1 MSEMGKDLLLIL
13 PQIIVLLTAV
23 AALIW
28 EMVRKPAGSL
38 WSVVAGML
46 IAGGLSISR
55 LGLQDTAFSH
65 TFRIDQLSHWA
76 VIILSI
82 SNILFV
88 FLARAELKNT
98 EREGTVYSLLTFSAL
113 GAMLLA
119 GSGDLM
125 FIVLG
130 ILLVG
135 LSGFA
140 LAAYSKTDPA
150 TEGAMKYFIYG
161 SITGAIMT
169 FGLTYW
175 VGITGTTLISGLSQT
190 NLPGWALS
198 FGFISLVIGIGY
210 AASFFPFHF
219 WTPDTFQGSPVSIAA
234 YLSVTPKIGAIFALA
249 QVARDLPVGLFDWQL
264 IVVILAAFSMTFGNV
279 LALLQKNVVR
289 LLAYSTVAQAG
300 YFLLAIVAI
309 PTASEMANDALVVFG
324 AAYAAMNTGAFA
336 LVLAYGKT
344 IDELKGMSRSK
355 PLAGI
360 ALTIFLFSLVG
371 IPPLAG
377 FAGKLLLF
385 SAVLE
390 VEQVVLAVIA
400 ILNSVLSLAVYLRI
414 IIPLFYQQ
422 PLEFTTINRSGF
434 TRLVWLFCLVI
445 TLLLG
450 IGVQFLL

>member
-1 MSEMGKDLLLIL
+1 MSEMGQDLLLIL
-13 PQIIVLLTAV
+13 PQIIVLVTAV
-23 AALIW
+23 VALIL
-28 EMVRKPAGSL
+28 EMFRKPGGSL

-46 IAGGLSISR
+46 IAAGLSITR
-55 LGLQDTAFSH
+55 LGLHDTAFSH
-65 TFRIDQLSHWA
+65 TFRIDQLSHWG
-76 VIILSI
+76 VIILSV

-88 FLARAELKNT
+88 FLARAELKGT
-98 EREGTVYSLLTFSAL
+98 DREGTVYSLLTFSAL

-161 SITGAIMT
+161 SITGAIMV

-190 NLPGWALS
+190 GLPGWALS
-198 FGFISLVIGIGY
+198 FGFIALLIGIGY
-210 AASFFPFHF
+210 AASIFPFHF
-219 WTPDTFQGSPVSIAA
+219 WTPDTFQGAPVSIAA

-249 QVARDLPVGLFDWQL
+249 QVARDLPVHSFNWQL
-264 IVVILAAFSMTFGNV
+264 IIVIVAALSMTFGNL
-279 LALLQKNVVR
+279 LALWQQNVVR

-309 PTASEMANDALVVFG
+309 PSVVDLASDALVVFG

-336 LVLAYGKT
+336 LVLAYGRT
-344 IDELKGMSRSK
+344 IDELRGMSRNK

-385 SAVLE
+385 SAALE

-422 PLEFTTINRSGF
+422 PLEFTTVNRSGF
-434 TRLVWLFCLVI
+434 TRFVWGFCLVI
-445 TLLLG
+445 TVLLG